1 MKRFWIVIVA
11 LVALGPACKKSA
23 TAPTGVTQPTQF
35 VFAATLLPAN
45 EVPAATGPETAGS
58 GTATITLNVTRDGS
72 GTITSATTTFV
83 VNLAGFPTGT
93 NLTAAH
99 IHPGAAGV
107 AGNPLVNTGLTSG
120 EVVINGSGSFT
131 KSNVT
136 TAADQAQSIITN
148 PAGFYFNVHTTSNP
162 GGVARGQLSLSSS
175 K

>member
-1 MKRFWIVIVA
+1 MKRQSIVLLA
-11 LVALGPACKKSA
+11 LIALTAACGSKTPAQPTGPA
-23 TAPTGVTQPTQF
+23 TQF
-35 VFAATLLPAN
+35 VFGATLLPAN

-58 GTATITLNVTRDGS
+58 GTAVITLNVTRDGA
-72 GTITSATTTFV
+72 GAITAATTTFAV
-83 VNLAGFPTGT
+83 TMAGFPQGT

-99 IHPGAAGV
+99 IHPGASGATGS
-107 AGNPLVNTGLTSG
+107 PIVNTGLTNG

-136 TAADQAQSIITN
+136 TATDQASAIINN

-162 GGVARGQLSLSSS
+162 NGVARGQMSLTSS